1 MRPAEVL
8 KQLKELKEAWRK
20 QSFSFT
26 QDQKVEYDRL
36 LKMRRERIKYFYDN
50 DMVWKGPTKQSVVES
65 K

>member
-26 QDQKVEYDRL
+26 QHQKVEYDRL

>member
-8 KQLKELKEAWRK
+8 KQLKELREAWRK

-26 QDQKVEYDRL
+26 KEQQIEYDRL
-36 LKMRRERIKYFYDN
+36 REMRYERIKYFYDN
-50 DMVWKGPTKQSVVES
+50 NMVWKGPTKQTTVES

>member
-1 MRPAEVL
+1 MRPAQVL
-8 KQLKELKEAWRK
+8 KQLKELRETWRK

-26 QDQKVEYDRL
+26 LDQKVEYDRL